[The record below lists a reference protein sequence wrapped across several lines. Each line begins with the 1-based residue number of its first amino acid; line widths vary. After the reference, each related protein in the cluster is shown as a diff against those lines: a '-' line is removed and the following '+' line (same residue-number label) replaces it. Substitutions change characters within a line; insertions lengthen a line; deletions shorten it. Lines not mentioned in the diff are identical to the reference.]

1 MNILFIS
8 RNSPFESIGGIERY
22 ITNLIAYYRA
32 TINSESQ
39 LYIMLPTTEEEHT
52 EQKGKVTIYFRKSLF
67 LSRSVLVSKKE
78 ISQKAQA
85 FSESVNEIIKT
96 ENIDIICAENFHTDL
111 PAAYSLLLNMVASQ
125 AKIPLVLQLH
135 SFATT
140 ELQTELINQLKWDKI
155 SCVSKSVAGDCFEK
169 GTDIHYLSTH
179 YLGVNTEEFFV
190 EKAGSE
196 KLKKQLGLSQNNKII
211 LTATRIIRGKKDIL
225 QAKGVINLIQAF
237 SRLSPRYPD
246 LKLLIAIGKPP
257 KNLKEEFHIAYEMLQ
272 GYIKLHNIEQATILK
287 TFKLDEMP
295 HVYRGSDI
303 FVLPSQNETFG
314 QVFIEAMSCG
324 VPVVGTKVG
333 GIPEII
339 SDNYNGF
346 LVPPDDESIL
356 AQKIERLLN
365 DSLLRE
371 RFINAGI
378 QTVTEKFTSEKQFS
392 NFNNML
398 EKTIVEAYPPFP
410 YRV

>member
-22 ITNLIAYYRA
+22 ITNLIAYYNS
-32 TINSESQ
+32 THLSESQ
-39 LYIMLPTTEEEHT
+39 LYIMLPTTEEERI
-52 EQKGKVTIYFRKSLF
+52 EKKGKVTIYFRKSLF

-85 FSESVNEIIKT
+85 FSESVKEIIKT
-96 ENIDIICAENFHTDL
+96 ENITIICAENFHTDL
-111 PAAYSLLLNMVASQ
+111 PAAYSLLLNMVANQ

-179 YLGVNTEEFFV
+179 YLGVNTEEFSV
-190 EKAGSE
+190 EETGSE
-196 KLKKQLGLSQNNKII
+196 MLKKELGLSHNNKII

-225 QAKGVINLIQAF
+225 QAKGVINLVQAF
-237 SRLSPRYPD
+237 SRLSPRYPN
-246 LKLLIAIGKPP
+246 LRLLIAIGKPP
-257 KNLKEEFHIAYEMLQ
+257 ENLKEEFHIAYEMLQ
-272 GYIKLHNIEQATILK
+272 GYIKLHNIEQSTILK

-295 HVYRGSDI
+295 NVYRGSDI

-314 QVFIEAMSCG
+314 QVFIEAMSSG
-324 VPVVGTKVG
+324 VPVIGTKVG

-346 LVPPDDESIL
+346 LVPPNDESIL
-356 AQKIERLLN
+356 AQKIERVLN
-365 DSLLRE
+365 DSLLRKK
-371 RFINAGI
+371 FIHAGI
-378 QTVTEKFTSEKQFS
+378 QTVKEKFTSESQFF
-392 NFNNML
+392 NFNQML
-398 EKTIVEAYPPFP
+398 KETISITL
-410 YRV
+410 